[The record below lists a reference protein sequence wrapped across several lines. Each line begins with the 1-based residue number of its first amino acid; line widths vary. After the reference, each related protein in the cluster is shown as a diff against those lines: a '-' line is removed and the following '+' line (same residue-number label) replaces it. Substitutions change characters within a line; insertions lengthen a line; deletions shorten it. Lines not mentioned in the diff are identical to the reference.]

1 MFEYKDFWDAQV
13 ILIIIYHLYLDL
25 VTGSISYFVTVARF
39 SLKHLQAKHVEPSLI
54 DDTVDT
60 VKWMMSEPW
69 MVGGDT
75 EGPGCIM
82 QHWCDQQWGD
92 FNNSHDIIVPELMT
106 QILKFCDFNTVV
118 WAGIDWSAGFMTF
131 PIVVFLFNGA
141 SSMNMLLV

>member
-1 MFEYKDFWDAQV
+1 MTEKNSTTNWTPIKICLKTTKDNLIVVGYIWKWQLILLSCFGIIHLTHLFKDFWDAQV

-92 FNNSHDIIVPELMT
+92 FDTEL
-106 QILKFCDFNTVV
+106 L
-118 WAGIDWSAGFMTF
+118 
-131 PIVVFLFNGA
+131 
-141 SSMNMLLV
+141 